1 MPLDTEWG
9 ESDCSKMRARAEG
22 GREDFTEGVPFVLE
36 ASVPEVGRRNGNN
49 ILVETRAQRSV
60 SV

>member
-9 ESDCSKMRARAEG
+9 ESDCSKVRARVEG
-22 GREDFTEGVPFVLE
+22 GREGFTEGVLFVLE